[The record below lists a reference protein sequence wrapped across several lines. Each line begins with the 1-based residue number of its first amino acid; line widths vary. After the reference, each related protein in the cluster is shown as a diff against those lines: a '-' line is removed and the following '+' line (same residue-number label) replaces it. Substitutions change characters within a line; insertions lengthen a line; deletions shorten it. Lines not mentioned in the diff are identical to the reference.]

1 MLTAAQLAEMNAAFD
16 ACDDII
22 QRRDFGDEEGSL
34 SRGSTALAGSHGR
47 GDTGE
52 LMQWPEPW
60 CFPFRELLTHPR
72 TVRIMLDLVGEGF
85 HYSSANGITMET
97 GAEGHMMHGGGGGQ
111 REAWKYNC
119 DRNGEIEC
127 NLITVMYQL
136 ADIGPGDGGLV
147 CIPCACALS
156 SCPSLLSSGS
166 FVALHLQLLFP
177 LFPPTSSH
185 D

>member
-1 MLTAAQLAEMNAAFD
+1 MRADGVAAVLEGMLTAAQLAEMNAAFD

-147 CIPCACALS
+147 CIPCA
-156 SCPSLLSSGS
+156 
-166 FVALHLQLLFP
+166 
-177 LFPPTSSH
+177 
-185 D
+185 